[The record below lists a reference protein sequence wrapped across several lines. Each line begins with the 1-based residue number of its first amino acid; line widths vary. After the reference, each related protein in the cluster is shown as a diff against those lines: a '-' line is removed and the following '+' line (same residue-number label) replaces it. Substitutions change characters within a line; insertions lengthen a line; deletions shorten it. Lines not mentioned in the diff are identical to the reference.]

1 MKSEAFAQ
9 LRQSNDLLEEKVTD
23 LMNKVSRNRIKL
35 ILKILRLILIF
46 SKTDISKRGLFR
58 KSRQ

>member
-23 LMNKVSRNRIKL
+23 LMNKVSVNRI
-35 ILKILRLILIF
+35 
-46 SKTDISKRGLFR
+46 
-58 KSRQ
+58 

>member
-46 SKTDISKRGLFR
+46 SKKDISKRGLFR